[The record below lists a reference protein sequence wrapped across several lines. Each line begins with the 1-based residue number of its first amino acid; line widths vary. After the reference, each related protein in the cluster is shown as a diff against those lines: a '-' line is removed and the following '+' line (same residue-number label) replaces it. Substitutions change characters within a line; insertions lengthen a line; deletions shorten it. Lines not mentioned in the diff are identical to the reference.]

1 MDRRRDRRWKVTLKT
16 TVNLDGYSRP
26 CQLVNVS
33 ARGALIAASFHPRLG
48 TEVELDI
55 PGMGWTSASV
65 VRVTSAY
72 IALSFDQPIDVA
84 EVVDADVHSLEPA
97 LVNAVSAA
105 V

>member
-1 MDRRRDRRWKVTLKT
+1 MKT
-16 TVNLDGYSRP
+16 TVNLDGFSRS

-33 ARGALIAASFHPRLG
+33 ATGALIAASFHPRLG
-48 TEVELDI
+48 AEVELDI
-55 PGMGWTSASV
+55 PGMGWATASV

-84 EVVDADVHSLEPA
+84 VVADANVHSHEPA
-97 LVNAVSAA
+97 PANAVSAA